1 MLGPAEHFPLVVY
14 FILGIGLRAVIAIV
28 VVAVGRRAAA
38 GAAAVVTTAAKQV
51 IAVADADVVA
61 ELIKDGIKALA
72 FTLLKRSTLGHQAR
86 Y

>member
-1 MLGPAEHFPLVVY
+1 MFLMLGPAEHFPLVVY

-28 VVAVGRRAAA
+28 VVAVGRR
-38 GAAAVVTTAAKQV
+38 AAAVVTTAAKQV

>member
-14 FILGIGLRAVIAIV
+14 FILGISLRAVIAIV
-28 VVAVGRRAAA
+28 VVAVGRR
-38 GAAAVVTTAAKQV
+38 AAAVVTTAAKQV